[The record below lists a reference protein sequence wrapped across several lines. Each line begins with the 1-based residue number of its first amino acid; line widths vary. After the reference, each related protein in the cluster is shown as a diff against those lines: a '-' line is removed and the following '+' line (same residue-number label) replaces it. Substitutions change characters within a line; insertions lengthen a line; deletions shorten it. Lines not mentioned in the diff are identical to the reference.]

1 MKRIFFISLLA
12 LCCAAS
18 SFAQGF
24 NTYKEKRDKSFEKFV
39 KERNKG
45 FEEYKRK
52 RDGFLNGE
60 TEEIKAKSTF
70 KMQASNAQEESF
82 DILGLIVVTDA
93 KEISDYGFCIST
105 NENSTTKTAEKVIAK
120 EETNATILKADDKNL
135 TDDQREAFMLDESE
149 NSVAMV
155 ISLTINR
162 LTPGTTYYVRA
173 YSVCDDSTAYSAP
186 VAVAT
191 KERPVQK
198 EELVIVHK
206 QEITIIH
213 KNEVAEAP
221 KVAEEEKPQPAP
233 VAVSNANVWDGKI
246 AAAFSG
252 GSGRLNEPY
261 IINSGGELLLLKNTN
276 TKGVYFKLGS
286 DIDLNNHNWL
296 PFDFY
301 GTLDGDGHTISN
313 LKVQRDDITRQ
324 GLFATIEGTVSNLAI
339 KGVHIV
345 NKTNNACT
353 GALAGCA
360 NNGKITNCHVI
371 FTTGSKLFGTAYTG
385 GIVGSARGNTFTMT
399 YCTVTATDNSFVIDG
414 YEYTGGAIGYGHS
427 YSSEMSEISNV
438 KVNCNVYGSTAGGL
452 WGCKERRCTFTNCY
466 YKGSINGKNVGG
478 ITGQDREQ
486 GNYLACKTDVK
497 LTGEEGA
504 GGIIG
509 NSYSYSSNNAII
521 ACYSNGTIEAKN
533 AFTISSGGKTVLCYS
548 TATGG
553 INLKTGNSYH
563 SAWQNDIATKIKEEY
578 SEYEQ
583 YWNLSN
589 TWEWKGRINGI
600 EKKSRCP
607 RLAWE

>member
-1 MKRIFFISLLA
+1 MKRTFFISLLA
-12 LCCAAS
+12 LCCATS
-18 SFAQGF
+18 IFAQGF

-60 TEEIKAKSTF
+60 TEETKAKSTF

-120 EETNATILKADDKNL
+120 EETNATVLKADDKNL

-155 ISLTINR
+155 ISLTINK

-173 YSVCDDSTAYSAP
+173 YSVCDDSTAYSEP
-186 VAVAT
+186 IAVAT

-198 EELVIVHK
+198 EEVVIVHK

-221 KVAEEEKPQPAP
+221 KVAEEEKPQPTP
-233 VAVSNANVWDGKI
+233 VAENSANVWDGKI

-252 GSGRLNEPY
+252 GSGRFNEPY
-261 IINSGGELLLLKNTN
+261 IINSGGELLLLKNIK

-286 DIDLNNHNWL
+286 DINLNNHNWL
-296 PFDFY
+296 PFNFD
-301 GTLDGDGHTISN
+301 GTLEGDGHTISN
-313 LKVQRDDITRQ
+313 LKIQRDDITYQ
-324 GLFATIEGTVSNLAI
+324 GLFATLEGTVSNLTI

-345 NKTNNACT
+345 NKTNYGST
-353 GALAGCA
+353 GALAGCTQ
-360 NNGKITNCHVI
+360 NGKITNCHII
-371 FTTGSKLFGTAYTG
+371 FTTGSKLFGTTYTG
-385 GIVGSARGNTFTMT
+385 GIVGTASGATITMKD
-399 YCTVTATDNSFVIDG
+399 CSVTATDNSFVIDG
-414 YEYTGGAIGYGHS
+414 EGHSGGAIGYGQS
-427 YSSEMSEISNV
+427 YRGEMSEVSNT
-438 KVNCNVYGSTAGGL
+438 KVSCNVYGNIAGGL
-452 WGCKERRCTFTNCY
+452 WGSKERRCTFTNCY
-466 YKGSINGKNVGG
+466 YKGSINGKSVGG
-478 ITGQDREQ
+478 ITGQERDL

-497 LTGEEGA
+497 LTGEEYA

-509 NSYSYSSNNAII
+509 NSYSSNNAII

-533 AFTISSGGKTVLCYS
+533 AFTISSVGKTALCYS

-553 INLKTGNSYH
+553 INLKTGNCYH
-563 SAWQNDIATKIKEEY
+563 SAWHNDIATKIKEEY

-583 YWNLSN
+583 YWNLGN

-600 EKKSRCP
+600 EKKSICP